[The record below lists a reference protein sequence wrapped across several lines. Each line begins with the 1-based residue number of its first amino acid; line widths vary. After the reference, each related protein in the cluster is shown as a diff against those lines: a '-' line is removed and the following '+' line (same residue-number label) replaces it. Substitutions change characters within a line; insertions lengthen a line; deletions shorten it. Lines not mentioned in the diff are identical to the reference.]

1 MIGRIRR
8 DCGLGLG
15 RHCTYDLYLVPFS
28 SAESDVKHQP
38 TEQPVPFSSYL
49 TLNNIVTLKSM
60 LEVTQSH

>member
-38 TEQPVPFSSYL
+38 TNRTTCTIFELFDA
-49 TLNNIVTLKSM
+49 
-60 LEVTQSH
+60 E